1 MIVKI
6 ITTGVI
12 FENCILIFDENKKEV
27 LVIDPGADGEKIEEE
42 IKGYELKGIL
52 ATHGH
57 IDHVGQVG
65 YLKSK
70 FPNAPFYLNEKDTF
84 LINNELFPNFRKLLK
99 AAECPKPDILIKEG
113 STIKFGRFNFY
124 VIETPG
130 HSPGSVCFYDND
142 YQILITGDTIFKG
155 SIGRTDLPGGS
166 ERDLA
171 LSLQKLL
178 LLPDE
183 TQIIPGHGE
192 VSSLKYE
199 KIYNRDMLELIQSA
213 KVDIFKDL
221 IKQNNST

>member
-6 ITTGVI
+6 ITTGPI
-12 FENCILIFDENKKEV
+12 FENCILIFNEENKEV
-27 LVIDPGADGEKIEEE
+27 LVIDPGAEGGKIEEE
-42 IKGYELKGIL
+42 IEGYDLKGIL

-57 IDHVGQVG
+57 IDHIGQVG
-65 YLKSK
+65 FLKRK
-70 FPNAPFYLNEKDTF
+70 FPDTPFYMNEKDIY
-84 LINNELFPNFRKLLK
+84 LLNNELFPNFKKLLK
-99 AAECPKPDILIKEG
+99 AENCPEPDITIKEG

-142 YQILITGDTIFKG
+142 YQLLITGDTIFKG

-166 ERDLA
+166 EKDLA

-199 KIYNRDMLELIQSA
+199 KLYNRDMLELIQNT

-221 IKQNNST
+221 LK

>member
-6 ITTGVI
+6 ITTGPI
-12 FENCILIFDENKKEV
+12 FENCILIFNEESKEV

-42 IKGYELKGIL
+42 IEGYELKGIL

-65 YLKSK
+65 YLKRK
-70 FPNAPFYLNEKDTF
+70 FPEAPFYMNERDVY
-84 LINNELFPNFRKLLK
+84 LINNELFPNFKKLLK
-99 AAECPKPDILIKEG
+99 AEYCPEPDIFIKEG
-113 STIKFGRFNFY
+113 STINFGRFNFY

-166 ERDLA
+166 EKDLA

-178 LLPDE
+178 LLPED

-192 VSSLKYE
+192 VSSLKFE
-199 KIYNRDMLELIQSA
+199 KEYNRDMLELIQTV
-213 KVDIFKDL
+213 KVDIFKDI
-221 IKQNNST
+221 IK